1 MSRFHSYLN
10 TAVAILKQYDG
21 AMPFAANLKQFFAA
35 NKKMGATD
43 RRQISDL
50 CYSFFRLGKA
60 GLHLSVDER
69 ILAGKFCCTTDDDAL
84 LQAVKPEWNSIISDN
99 IVDKLKLLGLD
110 VHEIFPFK
118 DVLSDGIDGELFSL
132 SFLQQPH
139 LFIRIRP
146 GNEEVVKRK
155 LLHAGVNFKELSPLC
170 LSLPNATKLDRIIQ
184 LNREAVI
191 QDYSSQRV
199 GALLEKLIP
208 RKIKNVWDCCA
219 ASGGKSILAKD
230 VLGNIN
236 LTVNDVR
243 ETILYNLKK
252 RFAEAGI
259 KSYNTIITDL
269 SQRGIEQNDQ
279 FDLIIADVPCS
290 GSGTWART
298 PEQLYYFDKHC
309 IEKYVQLQKSILTN
323 IVSSLKPG
331 GYLLYITCSVF
342 KDENENNVQF
352 LTKNFSLQLNEQI
365 ILKGYDMQADTM
377 FAALLSKPYG

>member
-1 MSRFHSYLN
+1 M
-10 TAVAILKQYDG
+10 
-21 AMPFAANLKQFFAA
+21 
-35 NKKMGATD
+35 
-43 RRQISDL
+43 
-50 CYSFFRLGKA
+50 
-60 GLHLSVDER
+60 
-69 ILAGKFCCTTDDDAL
+69 
-84 LQAVKPEWNSIISDN
+84 
-99 IVDKLKLLGLD
+99 
-110 VHEIFPFK
+110 
-118 DVLSDGIDGELFSL
+118 
-132 SFLQQPH
+132 
-139 LFIRIRP
+139 
-146 GNEEVVKRK
+146 
-155 LLHAGVNFKELSPLC
+155 HAGVNFKELSPLC